1 MDSTLVAFIALIL
14 FLALLAYLKVPGM
27 ITRGLDARSDKI
39 RTDLEEARTLR
50 EEAQQLLAEYQR
62 KRKDAEKEAEE
73 IIAAAS
79 REAKALKADADR
91 KMDEYVA
98 RRTALAE
105 QKIEQAQGQ
114 AVAEVKA
121 ASVDLAVKAAEAVIG
136 NKLTGTAKTDVF
148 KKSLEEVK
156 ARLN

>member
-114 AVAEVKA
+114 AVADVKA